1 MKTKILTTILLITT
15 AMWAE
20 GTVVLGGLEWQDNAE
35 TKTNKLNWEDAKSY
49 CRELTLNGHSDW
61 RLPNIKELQS
71 IVDIS
76 RYDPAIKRG
85 FKNATSSDCWSSS
98 QDVSCAKFAWKVNFK
113 YGDTG
118 SNSKSFEHCVRC
130 VRLRQ

>member
-85 FKNATSSDCWSSS
+85 FKNATSSGYWSSS
-98 QDVSCAKFAWKVNFK
+98 QNVSNAEYAWEVGFK
-113 YGDTG
+113 YGSTYNG
-118 SNSKSFEHCVRC
+118 FKSSECYVRC

>member
-49 CRELTLNGHSDW
+49 CQELTLNGHSDW

-85 FKNATSSDCWSSS
+85 FKNATSSDYWSSS
-98 QDVSCAKFAWKVNFK
+98 QLVSDAKWAWEVGFK
-113 YGDTG
+113 DGYTDG
-118 SNSKSFEHCVRC
+118 NSKSNEDYVRC